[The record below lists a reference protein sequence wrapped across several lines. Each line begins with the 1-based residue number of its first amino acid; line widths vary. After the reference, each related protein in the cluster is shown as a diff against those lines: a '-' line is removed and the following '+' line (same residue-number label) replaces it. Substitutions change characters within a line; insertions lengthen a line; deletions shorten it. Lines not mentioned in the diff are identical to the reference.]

1 MTLTLD
7 DNVPKLFFFFTDT
20 AAKTN
25 LIFDNYKP
33 TLFN

>member
-7 DNVPKLFFFFTDT
+7 NNVPKLFFFFTDT

-25 LIFDNYKP
+25 LIFDSPLNVD
-33 TLFN
+33 